1 MLNRTFSATSRE
13 EFKKELIAG
22 ETSFGILSGSY
33 FLLIAFALLYMFREL
48 FRLINSGHKLS
59 ENLQHQKGGL
69 KMMIWL
75 VIVSYVLSALVFFL
89 YGHFRLWIALFD
101 RWLIYPI
108 LAIIIE
114 LPNMLVIYI
123 IHWQTYK

>member
-1 MLNRTFSATSRE
+1 MDN
-13 EFKKELIAG
+13 
-22 ETSFGILSGSY
+22 
-33 FLLIAFALLYMFREL
+33 FLMFNEL

-59 ENLQHQKGGL
+59 ECLQHQKGGL
-69 KMMIWL
+69 KLMIWL

-89 YGHFRLWIALFD
+89 YGHYRIWIGLFN

-114 LPNMLVIYI
+114 LPNMLVIYV
-123 IHWQTYK
+123 IHW